1 MLYYASQKIEEAS
14 GKNCRRRQTPPA
26 RLLPTCARAGL
37 SAADGRPCRKPL
49 PTCARAP
56 VRTLPARVRKQP
68 RLRERAGAETAPRAR
83 APLRKQPRVRARAF
97 ADAADV
103 PARAFADA
111 ADVRARAFADA
122 AENLHVTA
130 KSHD

>member
-49 PTCARAP
+49 PTGARAP

-68 RLRERAGAETAPRAR
+68 R
-83 APLRKQPRVRARAF
+83 VR
-97 ADAADV
+97 
-103 PARAFADA
+103 ARAFADA